1 MRRVLHC
8 FLGLGIMPKMGKG
21 SSPRH
26 AAQFSRRRFLQD
38 LFAIAAG
45 WPFVKIPRIGAS
57 AVSPYAF
64 EEIPLSISGIKWVHK
79 AGKSP
84 EKYLPETSG
93 SGLRIF

>member
-8 FLGLGIMPKMGKG
+8 LLRLGIMPKMGKG

-26 AAQFSRRRFLQD
+26 AAQFSRRRFLQN
-38 LFAIAAG
+38 LSVLAAG

-64 EEIPLSISGIKWVHK
+64 EEIRPPAAASLGCTQRQV
-79 AGKSP
+79 AR
-84 EKYLPETSG
+84 EV
-93 SGLRIF
+93 FA